1 MLFMTVWFVLTDRQS
16 PINIMTADVAQNST
30 LTPLDFSS
38 SWNEATSNGLFKNI
52 GQTVKFLID
61 STSPNVTTGMP
72 VGVYKFLQVHFHW
85 GNRNGVVG
93 SEHLING
100 QQSELEVHFVHARDE
115 DRDGN
120 RDPGSAL
127 AVVSVLA
134 DIYTRPISGVW
145 ATLNTSRVTNFTDNL
160 IVSELNL
167 SNLLPTNRDYY
178 YYEGSLTTPLCDETV
193 QWFVLKNHISVPAA
207 YLEALRSVRDIT
219 GEVLDYNYR
228 QVQPLEGRI
237 VQTPG
242 SSATVSSSSSL
253 MALTVLALLAMA
265 V

>member
-1 MLFMTVWFVLTDRQS
+1 MTVWFVFNFADRQS
-16 PINIMTADVAQNST
+16 PINIITADVAQNST

-38 SWNEATSNGLFKNI
+38 SWDEATSNGLFKNI
-52 GQTVKFLID
+52 GRTAKFLID
-61 STSPNVTTGMP
+61 STSPNVTTAMP

-85 GNRNGVVG
+85 GNRSGMG
-93 SEHLING
+93 SEHRING
-100 QQSELEVHFVHARDE
+100 EQSELEVHFVHARDKE
-115 DRDGN
+115 N

-134 DIYTRPISGVW
+134 DMYTRPISGVW
-145 ATLNTSRVTNFTDNL
+145 ATLNTSRVANFSDNF
-160 IVSELNL
+160 IVSGLNL
-167 SNLLPTNRDYY
+167 SSLLPTNRDYY
-178 YYEGSLTTPLCDETV
+178 YYEGSLTTPLCNETV
-193 QWFVLKNHISVPAA
+193 QWFVLKNHISVPSA

-253 MALTVLALLAMA
+253 MVLTVLALLAMA